1 MTNECCFFFSI
12 KKKARPGLIT
22 FPSLRLKSQFS
33 EIFTTFEERISD
45 INDLFLILEIK
56 CSLSKGT
63 RLESFSEMWVPS
75 KGFNVFAENY
85 LILTS

>member
-1 MTNECCFFFSI
+1 MLLFFSI
-12 KKKARPGLIT
+12 KKKARLGLIT
-22 FPSLRLKSQFS
+22 FPSLSLKSQFS

-45 INDLFLILEIK
+45 INDLFLILEIE

-63 RLESFSEMWVPS
+63 RLESFSKMWVSS

>member
-1 MTNECCFFFSI
+1 MTNEVCFVFH
-12 KKKARPGLIT
+12 KTKARIRLIT

-45 INDLFLILEIK
+45 INDLLLILEIE
-56 CSLSKGT
+56 CGLSKVT
-63 RLESFSEMWVPS
+63 RLESFSKMWVSS

-85 LILTS
+85 LILTF

>member
-1 MTNECCFFFSI
+1 MTNEVCFVFH
-12 KKKARPGLIT
+12 KTKARIRLNT

-45 INDLFLILEIK
+45 INDLFLILEIE

-63 RLESFSEMWVPS
+63 RLESFSKMWVSS